1 MTMRFKKT
9 LAAAMALLATVPAI
23 ATPAQAVDEDA
34 LIAGAIGFGVGT
46 LFGGAISQPRYYAP
60 QSYYYRPTPP
70 IIYEPVPAY
79 APGSEYPV
87 LPVVPYGGPQP
98 WTPQWFSSCDA
109 RYRSF
114 NPSTGYFL
122 GYDGEYHFCQ

>member
-1 MTMRFKKT
+1 MRFKKA
-9 LAAAMALLATVPAI
+9 LAAGMALLATVPAV
-23 ATPAQAVDEDA
+23 ATPAQAIDDDA

-60 QSYYYRPTPP
+60 QPYYYRAPP
-70 IIYEPVPAY
+70 PVIY
-79 APGSEYPV
+79 APAPV
-87 LPVVPYGGPQP
+87 YQSAPVYAAPEVVYASRPEP
-98 WTPQWFSSCDA
+98 WTAEWYAYCDG

-114 NPSTGYFL
+114 DPNTGYFL